1 MAVCIVWDVDLDV
14 DVNKECECISFMCA
28 SLFFCY
34 IHSHNVGE
42 IVFHLHESHAY
53 ATLYT

>member
-14 DVNKECECISFMCA
+14 DVNKECECMFHVRLTVL
-28 SLFFCY
+28 LF

-42 IVFHLHESHAY
+42 IIFHLHESHAY